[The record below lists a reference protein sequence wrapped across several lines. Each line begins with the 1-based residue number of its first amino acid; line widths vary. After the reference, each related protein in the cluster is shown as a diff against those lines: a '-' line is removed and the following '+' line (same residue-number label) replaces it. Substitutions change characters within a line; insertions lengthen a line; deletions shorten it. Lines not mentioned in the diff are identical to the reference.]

1 MALLTAFMWGVLP
14 VVFTLLRGGPDV
26 MAVTWI
32 RFLFSAVVVGIFLWQ
47 RKQLPALGSWQRRDW
62 LMLFFA
68 VFFLAGNFILYL
80 MGLELISPEAT
91 VVLIQLAPFILMFGS
106 VFIYGENFAL
116 VEWVGAGVL
125 FVGLVLFFNERVALL
140 LQAFTSETLGIVYIL
155 LAAVSWGIYGLMQK
169 PLLRKVGSVQLTLL
183 MYAGGAL
190 MLTPVSHAASLLRMT
205 TLQSGAVLFGCLN
218 MVVGYGAFTEALR
231 VWEGAKVST
240 VIAIAPVITIVC
252 MHMAVTLWPDYFT
265 GSDLNFWAY
274 VGAALV
280 VGGSMLAALGKRRK

>member
-26 MAVTWI
+26 MAVTWS
-32 RFLFSAVVVGIFLWQ
+32 RFLFSAVVVGLFLWQ
-47 RKQLPALGSWQRRDW
+47 RRQLPAVGSWQRRDW
-62 LMLFFA
+62 LFLFFA

-125 FVGLVLFFNERVALL
+125 FVGLVLFFNERLALL

-205 TLQSGAVLFGCLN
+205 PLQSGAVLFGCLN
-218 MVVGYGAFTEALR
+218 MVIGYGAFTEALR

-252 MHMAVTLWPDYFT
+252 MHTAVTLWPDYFT
-265 GSDLNFWAY
+265 SSDLNFWAY

-280 VGGSMLAALGKRRK
+280 VGGSMLAALGKLRK